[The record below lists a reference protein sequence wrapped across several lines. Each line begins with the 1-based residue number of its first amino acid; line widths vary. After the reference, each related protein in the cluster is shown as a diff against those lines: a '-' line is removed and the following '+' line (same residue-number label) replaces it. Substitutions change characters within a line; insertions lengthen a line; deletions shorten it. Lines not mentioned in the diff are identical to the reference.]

1 MQSAI
6 EQNFAGSGGAFR
18 QMNLEKQRSYSLP
31 QWRKI
36 CDSSEHQPPAKR
48 GEARR
53 MGGRKSQNKKKPMQ
67 TPATPPPNTDSD
79 SGSPEPQESAKPRK
93 PRLLDDAEFQDFDYR
108 IDDNDQ
114 YTPERCQ
121 ELEKSYW
128 KSLTFNNPMYGA
140 DLPGSL
146 FDDNTKEWNVA
157 HLDNILNRLGVT
169 LPGVNSAYLYL
180 GMWKA
185 TFSWHVE
192 DMDLYSINY
201 IHFGAPKQWYS
212 VSQDDNQKFEK
223 VMKDIFPN
231 DARHCG
237 QFMRHKTFG
246 ASPARL
252 AQHDLHVNKL
262 VHYEK
267 EFVITFPYG
276 YHSGYNLGYNCAES
290 VNFATEEWL
299 EYGKVAQKCQC
310 VTDAVSIDVNDII
323 RAVNGESLVEFDEDE
338 MLTPPASEDGSN
350 PESTE
355 RRTYSEFDRVRRTN
369 TKKRKKDVLYD
380 AAPVVRYKKLSEKY
394 HGRTSDAPLIKPII
408 KRIKLSLPKAPCDL
422 CPRAPIYDDI
432 LDAGDGRKVH
442 RICAD
447 FIPETSIAKVSE
459 GNDKEQVLGF
469 NSIDKARLALKCS
482 HCRSSSGA
490 CFQCSSPKCV
500 RAFHGT
506 CAYDAGVLVQKRETV
521 EGESVYHFSC
531 KTHRPRRAA
540 ADTLEFDQS
549 LTQYAA
555 GLQKATIVQAQFTFG
570 HVFSGLVRE
579 NRRTERTLIIEVGNA
594 GDMIE
599 VDYQWVLAMPK
610 RAMKTAQAQK
620 SDAFAKEPQVKAKTQ
635 GSEEVPTNISGVDG
649 TMTPF
654 PYPDAVPGVSSN
666 DNAVDPG
673 VAVSSGQPAD
683 SASNLIS
690 CEAPLTSQETT
701 QVRVPQAFAMQTYS
715 PSSTMFQNS
724 VAQQVPQ
731 LQLLQPR
738 PRPQVIHRPVS
749 WPQLSI
755 ESAPLAAGPADAMKY
770 QPYTQMQK
778 THAIS
783 PYQLGV
789 PQYYRVGSNVPISL
803 DTGDTCPVP
812 L

>member
-1 MQSAI
+1 
-6 EQNFAGSGGAFR
+6 
-18 QMNLEKQRSYSLP
+18 MNLEKQRSYSLP

-53 MGGRKSQNKKKPMQ
+53 TGGRKSQNTKRSVQ
-67 TPATPPPNTDSD
+67 APATPPPTTDSD
-79 SGSPEPQESAKPRK
+79 SGSPEPREITKGRK
-93 PRLLDDAEFQDFDYR
+93 SKTAEDAEFIDFDYR

-146 FDDNTKEWNVA
+146 FDDSTKDWNVA

-231 DARHCG
+231 DARHCS

-299 EYGKVAQKCQC
+299 EYGKVAQKCNC

-323 RAVNGESLVEFDEDE
+323 RAVNGGGFVEDE
-338 MLTPPASEDGSN
+338 EAELLTPPPSEDGSV
-350 PESTE
+350 EETLE
-355 RRTYSEFDRVRRTN
+355 RKTYSEFDRVRRTN
-369 TKKRKKDVLYD
+369 KKKRPRDLMYD
-380 AAPVVRYKKLSEKY
+380 NTPVVRYKKLSEKY
-394 HGRTSDAPLIKPII
+394 HARPIQSLHTKPII
-408 KRIKLSLPKAPCDL
+408 KKIKLTVPKAPCDL
-422 CPRAPIYDDI
+422 CPRAPRYEEI
-432 LDAGDGRKVH
+432 LDAGNGRKVH

-447 FIPETSIAKVSE
+447 FIPETSIVKVPNE
-459 GNDKEQVLGF
+459 PLKEDVINLDA
-469 NSIDKARLALKCS
+469 IDKARLALRCG
-482 HCRSSSGA
+482 HCKVPSGA

-500 RAFHGT
+500 RAFHAT
-506 CAYDAGVLVQKRETV
+506 CAYDAGVLVQKKENA
-521 EGESVYHFSC
+521 EGELIYHFAC

-540 ADTLEFDQS
+540 PETLEFDNN
-549 LTQYAA
+549 LTTYAA
-555 GLQKATIVQAQFTFG
+555 GLQNASVVQAQFAFG

-579 NRRTERTLIIEVGNA
+579 NRRSERTLMVEVGNE
-594 GDMIE
+594 GVMIE

-610 RAMKTAQAQK
+610 RAMKAALAQK
-620 SDAFAKEPQVKAKTQ
+620 MEISATESTIASSSKTASLTLAEAIPANAQ
-635 GSEEVPTNISGVDG
+635 IPLLSEIHAAHAEHAAPINTNQPPLSAD
-649 TMTPF
+649 TTSHMKP
-654 PYPDAVPGVSSN
+654 PLSSMSHQPELKMPDLSMQQQSLHN
-666 DNAVDPG
+666 
-673 VAVSSGQPAD
+673 
-683 SASNLIS
+683 
-690 CEAPLTSQETT
+690 
-701 QVRVPQAFAMQTYS
+701 QA
-715 PSSTMFQNS
+715 
-724 VAQQVPQ
+724 
-731 LQLLQPR
+731 
-738 PRPQVIHRPVS
+738 
-749 WPQLSI
+749 
-755 ESAPLAAGPADAMKY
+755 Y
-770 QPYTQMQK
+770 QPNPWTYPINYSYLSQRAPMTQPVFSAVQ
-778 THAIS
+778 S
-783 PYQLGV
+783 V
-789 PQYYRVGSNVPISL
+789 PKYV
-803 DTGDTCPVP
+803 
-812 L
+812 

>member
-1 MQSAI
+1 MDDT
-6 EQNFAGSGGAFR
+6 E
-18 QMNLEKQRSYSLP
+18 LE
-31 QWRKI
+31 
-36 CDSSEHQPPAKR
+36 
-48 GEARR
+48 
-53 MGGRKSQNKKKPMQ
+53 
-67 TPATPPPNTDSD
+67 
-79 SGSPEPQESAKPRK
+79 
-93 PRLLDDAEFQDFDYR
+93 DFDYR

-114 YTPERCQ
+114 YTPERCL

-146 FDDNTKEWNVA
+146 FDDNTTEWNVA

-262 VHYEK
+262 VHYER

-299 EYGKVAQKCQC
+299 EYGKVARKCEC

-323 RAVNGESLVEFDEDE
+323 RAVNGDDNVEQDKDE
-338 MLTPPASEDGSN
+338 MLTPPASEDGLSAD
-350 PESTE
+350 PVP
-355 RRTYSEFDRVRRTN
+355 RATYSEFERARRTN
-369 TKKRKKDVLYD
+369 KKKRNKDAIYE

-394 HGRTSDAPLIKPII
+394 HARPIESPSAKPVVKKIKM
-408 KRIKLSLPKAPCDL
+408 SMPKAPCDL
-422 CPRAPIYDDI
+422 CPRTPRYEDV
-432 LDAGDGRKVH
+432 LDAGNGHKVH
-442 RICAD
+442 RVCAE
-447 FIPETSIAKVSE
+447 FIPETSITTDTE
-459 GNDKEQVLGF
+459 GKADKEHVTGF
-469 NSIDKARLALKCS
+469 DSIDKARLSLKCS
-482 HCRSSSGA
+482 LCRLSSGA

-506 CAYDAGVLVQKRETV
+506 CAYDAGVLVQKK
-521 EGESVYHFSC
+521 ESSTGGLTYHFSC

-540 ADTLEFDQS
+540 PETLEFDPNI
-549 LTQYAA
+549 TAYAS
-555 GLQKATIVQAQFTFG
+555 GLQSSAIVQVQFAFG

-579 NRRTERTLIIEVGNA
+579 NRRSERTIVVEVGND
-594 GDMIE
+594 GEMIE
-599 VDYQWVLAMPK
+599 VDYQWVLAVPK
-610 RAMKTAQAQK
+610 KAMKAALAQIHSKSESIAPTMRKEDFVNTSCNGASIESSEGEVPLPGTCIKIVPTPQEVCSRTIK
-620 SDAFAKEPQVKAKTQ
+620 SDHVPRTTPASGAFV
-635 GSEEVPTNISGVDG
+635 N
-649 TMTPF
+649 
-654 PYPDAVPGVSSN
+654 PYTYA
-666 DNAVDPG
+666 
-673 VAVSSGQPAD
+673 
-683 SASNLIS
+683 NLYNN
-690 CEAPLTSQETT
+690 P
-701 QVRVPQAFAMQTYS
+701 Y
-715 PSSTMFQNS
+715 S
-724 VAQQVPQ
+724 VAQNYYTATGVQQ
-731 LQLLQPR
+731 QSQNKMANLLPLGQPM
-738 PRPQVIHRPVS
+738 QT
-749 WPQLSI
+749 LSRI
-755 ESAPLAAGPADAMKY
+755 DSSDISAYAQPSNSIASQQHFAIDHTSGLFIPNMLPMNAQPHTMMSMAQY
-770 QPYTQMQK
+770 QP
-778 THAIS
+778 
-783 PYQLGV
+783 GV
-789 PQYYRVGSNVPISL
+789 PQYYKIGSSVPTKFTSMPSA
-803 DTGDTCPVP
+803 GPVSAQHN
-812 L
+812 